1 MSSKEVDKIF
11 DILENALDRKGWHIS
26 KDAELSV
33 RIYDPN
39 LRENV
44 DSDTNEFAGTFTAI
58 QPSDNDL
65 GSKDPTDVKIT
76 GVFYGIKA

>member
-1 MSSKEVDKIF
+1 MSYNEPENYFNLAGFMSGKEVDKIF

-44 DSDTNEFAGTFTAI
+44 DSDTSCE
-58 QPSDNDL
+58 PSPFDAH
-65 GSKDPTDVKIT
+65 P
-76 GVFYGIKA
+76 YYYEW